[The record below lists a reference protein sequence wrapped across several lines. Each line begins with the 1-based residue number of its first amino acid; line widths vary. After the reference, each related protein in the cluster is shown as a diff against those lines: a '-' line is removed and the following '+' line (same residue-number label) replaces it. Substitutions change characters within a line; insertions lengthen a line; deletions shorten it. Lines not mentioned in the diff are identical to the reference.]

1 MRSSKPGQPSRRS
14 KRKQDVVLVPTLL
27 ALVAVQQGEP
37 AIAIAI
43 AIGAILMVTVG
54 LEGMATVT
62 RLAVAEFESLEEV
75 DADEPASPASAP
87 SARAETR
94 LGLVAT
100 EERR

>member
-37 AIAIAI
+37 TMAIALAV
-43 AIGAILMVTVG
+43 GAILMVTFGV
-54 LEGMATVT
+54 EGMATAT
-62 RLAVAEFESLEEV
+62 RLALAEIEGLEEV
-75 DADEPASPASAP
+75 DANESASPASAP

-94 LGLVAT
+94 LGLTAM